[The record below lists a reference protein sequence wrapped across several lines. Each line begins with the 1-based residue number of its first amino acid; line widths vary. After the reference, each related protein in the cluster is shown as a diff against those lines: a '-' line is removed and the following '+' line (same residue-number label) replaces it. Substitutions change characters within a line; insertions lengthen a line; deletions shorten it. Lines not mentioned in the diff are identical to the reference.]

1 MKKNYNYTRRKLY
14 LPEYGRHIQEMIDS
28 LLEIEDRRE
37 RNRQARAVIAVMGN
51 LNPLLRDTADFTHK
65 LWDHLFIMSDFQLDV
80 DSPYP
85 QPSRQELTAS
95 PRRMTYSQGRITYK
109 HYGKYVE
116 RMIRGLADERN
127 PRTVSRTVDNLARY
141 MRTKSYEY
149 NQEHPNN
156 EVIVKDIKRMSGG
169 AIQIDEVALNNLR
182 SDYKQPFSARLQK
195 GAQQHRQPHQQQR
208 QQAEDD
214 GEHRDQQQVLPL
226 TQSVVDSAALAPD
239 GSYRMELTGVAKTPS
254 LYNVIYDGERIPLLL
269 AGGDRLTLGSVGSV
283 IRNYTVEGSSESEL
297 LRQFY
302 QAFVT
307 GAQQLENMGTE
318 FARKLTDEE
327 RKSLIKEYTAEYYR
341 IRREQLRFIIE
352 HKASLAAVY
361 ALYQRL
367 PGDTYLFNGDSDVV
381 YYRTVAEAL
390 QESYPES
397 PYLQSLQAEIA
408 RMDARISL
416 TSQITEARHPDL
428 ELTDIYGK
436 KIRLS
441 SLAGKV
447 VLLDFWSAELG
458 SSNALN
464 ADLKELYRKYADAPV
479 GFEVYQVAVDTSKP
493 LWITA
498 VQEQQLPWIS
508 VSDLRGRSSV
518 ALGLYNVQRLPANFL
533 IDKEGTIVAKNIYGK
548 SLEAKLDELTK

>member
-195 GAQQHRQPHQQQR
+195 
-208 QQAEDD
+208 
-214 GEHRDQQQVLPL
+214 
-226 TQSVVDSAALAPD
+226 
-239 GSYRMELTGVAKTPS
+239 
-254 LYNVIYDGERIPLLL
+254 
-269 AGGDRLTLGSVGSV
+269 
-283 IRNYTVEGSSESEL
+283 
-297 LRQFY
+297 
-302 QAFVT
+302 

>member
-1 MKKNYNYTRRKLY
+1 M
-14 LPEYGRHIQEMIDS
+14 
-28 LLEIEDRRE
+28 
-37 RNRQARAVIAVMGN
+37 
-51 LNPLLRDTADFTHK
+51 
-65 LWDHLFIMSDFQLDV
+65 
-80 DSPYP
+80 
-85 QPSRQELTAS
+85 
-95 PRRMTYSQGRITYK
+95 
-109 HYGKYVE
+109 
-116 RMIRGLADERN
+116 
-127 PRTVSRTVDNLARY
+127 
-141 MRTKSYEY
+141 
-149 NQEHPNN
+149 
-156 EVIVKDIKRMSGG
+156 
-169 AIQIDEVALNNLR
+169 
-182 SDYKQPFSARLQK
+182 
-195 GAQQHRQPHQQQR
+195 
-208 QQAEDD
+208 
-214 GEHRDQQQVLPL
+214 
-226 TQSVVDSAALAPD
+226 DSAALAPD

-436 KIRLS
+436 KIPTHPS
-441 SLAGKV
+441 
-447 VLLDFWSAELG
+447 G
-458 SSNALN
+458 SRSTRWPSIRRN
-464 ADLKELYRKYADAPV
+464 RCGSP
-479 GFEVYQVAVDTSKP
+479 P
-493 LWITA
+493 C
-498 VQEQQLPWIS
+498 
-508 VSDLRGRSSV
+508 RSSSCRGSRSATCAGV
-518 ALGLYNVQRLPANFL
+518 RPWPSGFTTCSGSRP
-533 IDKEGTIVAKNIYGK
+533 I
-548 SLEAKLDELTK
+548 S